1 MSHVHGRFEVVG
13 WWGRWHR
20 IIGKFREESRHF
32 QTRSLF
38 ASGYSESSH
47 FIPSSAVMDRD
58 IIQRLAVPG
67 VTLLICFLA
76 YTSQWLFLYI
86 EPGPLRK
93 GDTYFFNLLVACLLI
108 CFYRTC
114 FTDPGRIPQHW
125 RQNLED
131 KQDGR
136 DDPQVFQRQRWC
148 RRCETFKPPR
158 AHHCKTCKRSVL
170 T

>member
-1 MSHVHGRFEVVG
+1 M
-13 WWGRWHR
+13 HR

-32 QTRSLF
+32 QTGSLF
-38 ASGYSESSH
+38 TLGYSTLKSSH
-47 FIPSSAVMDRD
+47 LLFSSTAMDRD
-58 IIQRLAVPG
+58 LIQRLAVPG

-93 GDTYFFNLLVACLLI
+93 GDAYFFNLLVACLLV

-114 FTDPGRIPQHW
+114 FTDPGRIPQNW

-136 DDPQVFQRQRWC
+136 DDPQVSQRQRWC

-170 T
+170 I

>member
-1 MSHVHGRFEVVG
+1 MG

-114 FTDPGRIPQHW
+114 FTDPGRIPHCVH
-125 RQNLED
+125 RR
-131 KQDGR
+131 GR
-136 DDPQVFQRQRWC
+136 AARANRLQFC
-148 RRCETFKPPR
+148 RLALRPPLDLVRCTSPPISATTD
-158 AHHCKTCKRSVL
+158 AHQAATSR
-170 T
+170 